1 MEYPK
6 EAQEVLKIMKRTDFK
21 NISKNEVIS
30 LASKLGELNPEVAKD
45 IVAQFPEAVGMMN
58 NAFSEYKEILE
69 DIVKSDDES
78 TNNYYKINEK
88 GLDGAEKARADFK
101 ELASK
106 VLDDY
111 SKMVHDPDI
120 GIDERLD
127 ILKREIEILALI
139 DKHDNEVFNEKKHY
153 ENKAFEKD
161 TEKKQFNWK
170 TLGVASAVII
180 TVVGAGIAAYTG
192 GDFKIQLPN
201 KD

>member
-139 DKHDNEVFNEKKHY
+139 DKHDNEVFNEKKV
-153 ENKAFEKD
+153 
-161 TEKKQFNWK
+161 
-170 TLGVASAVII
+170 L
-180 TVVGAGIAAYTG
+180 
-192 GDFKIQLPN
+192 
-201 KD
+201 

>member
-111 SKMVHDPDI
+111 SKMIHDPDI

-153 ENKAFEKD
+153 ENKVFEKD

-170 TLGVASAVII
+170 TLGVASAVVI
-180 TVVGAGIAAYTG
+180 TVVGAGIATYTG